1 MHRIVRRYFGRYLV
15 SMLVVPGLLV
25 GLVFAS
31 TAVSPA
37 ASNATSRVHMT
48 HAFLTSARPMDE
60 GTVTAQN
67 ASFTV
72 LERARLNE
80 AAGTLQAGATDTDP
94 DASGTYTVSLY
105 SGTSDGTLTLDLNGD
120 GGFTYV
126 PDTAFV
132 GTDSFQFVLTDSDGN
147 VSAPA
152 TATIT
157 VEGVESAP
165 ATSYSIPENQPW
177 SVSAGVLLTGAT
189 DTDTSASCCTATLD
203 TPVSDGTVTLD
214 SNGDGG
220 FTYTP
225 DSGFEGTDSFTYL
238 LTDSDGNVSAPTTV
252 TMNVGDYVTTHTSI
266 VETSPP
272 ATGPGDTVTIVAQV
286 KQPCNCEP
294 APTGTV
300 IFTYYTE
307 GDANQGPISGSVG
320 SAPLVSVPDVGIE
333 ASITTRELPAGGPQ
347 NGSITINAT
356 YEGDSFNAGS
366 YGGIPYFVL
375 EGCNIGSWP
384 NDTQGYPNV
393 NAGGPEGYYIGQE
406 DGGWYEVKVTHP
418 SVGNV
423 TFSGTVKTGPAG
435 KDYTDGLLLDLSSL
449 KDEGDD
455 NVALVGSNEITF
467 TLVNGGDVDGFS
479 FYAGCGSYLHFTL
492 DIGKVPVK
500 AQKNQI
506 FVGINGTY
514 SKSEGKLNLKRKNV

>member
-25 GLVFAS
+25 GLMLAS
-31 TAVSPA
+31 SAASPA
-37 ASNATSRVHMT
+37 ASNATGRVHMT

-72 LERARLNE
+72 LERGRLNE

-94 DASGTYTVSLY
+94 DANGTYTVSLY

-126 PDTAFV
+126 PDAGFV

-165 ATSYSIPENQPW
+165 ATSYSIPENQNW
-177 SVSAGVLLTGAT
+177 SVPAGVVLTGAT
-189 DTDTSASCCTATLD
+189 DTDTSATCCTATLD
-203 TPVSDGTVTLD
+203 AAASDGTVTFD

-252 TMNVGDYVTTHTSI
+252 TMNVGDPAGTKTKI
-266 VETSPP
+266 IETDPP
-272 ATGPGDTVTIVAQV
+272 ATGPGDTVTIVASV
-286 KQPCNCEP
+286 TQPSDSAP

-300 IFTYYTE
+300 TFTYYSV
-307 GDANQGPISGSVG
+307 GVANPTTGTVG
-320 SAPLVSVPDVGIE
+320 SAPLELNTVQNVME
-333 ASITTRELPAGGPQ
+333 ATITTRELPAGGPQ
-347 NGSITINAT
+347 NGSIVINAT
-356 YEGDSFNAGS
+356 YDGDSYNAATNGQIN
-366 YGGIPYFVL
+366 YYVL
-375 EGCNIGSWP
+375 EGCNLGSWP
-384 NDTQGYPNV
+384 NSAVGYYPV
-393 NAGGPEGYYIGQE
+393 QSGGPEGYYIGE
-406 DGGWYEVKVTHP
+406 NNGVFDVSVTHP
-418 SVGNV
+418 TVGKV
-423 TFSGTVKTGPAG
+423 TFTGTVKTGPSG
-435 KDYTDGLLLDLSSL
+435 KDYTQGLILDVSST
-449 KDEGDD
+449 KNEDTDD
-455 NVALVGSNEITF
+455 VKLIGSNELKF
-467 TLVNGGDVDGFS
+467 KMVNGGDVDGFT
-479 FYAGCGSYLHFTL
+479 FYAGCGSYVDFSLY
-492 DIGKVPVK
+492 IGKTPVK
-500 AQKNQI
+500 AKNSQI
-506 FVGINGTY
+506 FVGVNGTY
-514 SKSEGKLNLKRKNV
+514 SPTEGKLNLKRKNV